1 MIGRIHIALLIM
13 LIANVSVAQRPH
25 FEIGGTLGFKDEFHY
40 RPSFDTTAQFTE
52 FHIYDLYA
60 FTRVSK
66 RNLGGEF
73 GLGFEKAGN
82 YFVRRFDNTTEAKY
96 MELNRISVDLSSVL
110 YLIKKAKSKWDL
122 ELGFRS
128 YFNLTRFIEVPDQQ
142 LQKTWKLAGRV
153 TTNYTFKS
161 FIVGVYYEHD
171 IRTDYFF
178 KPNNATFGLRCGVIY

>member
-1 MIGRIHIALLIM
+1 MMKGIHIKLLFV
-13 LIANVSVAQRPH
+13 LIANLSIAQRPH
-25 FEIGGTLGFKDEFHY
+25 LEIGGTLGFKDEFHST
-40 RPSFDTTAQFTE
+40 PSFDTTSRFTE
-52 FHIYDLYA
+52 FHIYDLYV

-96 MELNRISVDLSSVL
+96 MELNRICLDLSSYL
-110 YLIKKAKSKWDL
+110 YLVKKAKSKWDL
-122 ELGFRS
+122 QLGLRS
-128 YFNLTRFIEVPDQQ
+128 YFNLSRTIAVPEAQ
-142 LQKTWKLAGRV
+142 LQKTWKLAGRI

-161 FIVGVYYEHD
+161 FIVGLFYEHD